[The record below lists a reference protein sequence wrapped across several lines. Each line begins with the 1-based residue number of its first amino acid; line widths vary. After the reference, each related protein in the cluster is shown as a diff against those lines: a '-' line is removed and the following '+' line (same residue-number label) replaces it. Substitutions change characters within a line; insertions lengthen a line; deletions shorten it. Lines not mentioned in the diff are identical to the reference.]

1 MRVPRRGFPLTF
13 VLVPLTFVWSR
24 GVPNGQG
31 GIRTLDTL
39 AGMPPFQ
46 GGAFNHSA
54 TCPESLPGSNLA
66 VRQRRINVSC
76 EL

>member
-1 MRVPRRGFPLTF
+1 MVGTLGNREKWNTLKIRHE
-13 VLVPLTFVWSR
+13 SR
-24 GVPNGQG
+24 NGSRNGQG

-54 TCPESLPGSNLA
+54 TCPEVLSGGNLA
-66 VRQRRINVSC
+66 VLEGEVNVRKDS
-76 EL
+76 